1 MPLRNISHS
10 EDSSLAL
17 AIANRHLGN
26 LREEDVSDGILQEK
40 SEAGIK
46 LKSTYLEE
54 RTDFTFYE
62 ILTRVS
68 AYFEEV
74 DADFDGQIT
83 FNEFITK
90 IPTMLEIHH
99 RLGLSGHHCISTDRY
114 ILQHEAPRAKKRL
127 ENEIVQN
134 RKKAKK
140 L

>member
-1 MPLRNISHS
+1 M
-10 EDSSLAL
+10 
-17 AIANRHLGN
+17 
-26 LREEDVSDGILQEK
+26 
-40 SEAGIK
+40 
-46 LKSTYLEE
+46 KSTYLEE

-99 RLGLSGHHCISTDRY
+99 RLGLYGHHCIITDRY
-114 ILQHEAPRAKKRL
+114 ILQHEAPRAEKRL
-127 ENEIVQN
+127 EREIVQN

>member
-1 MPLRNISHS
+1 M
-10 EDSSLAL
+10 
-17 AIANRHLGN
+17 
-26 LREEDVSDGILQEK
+26 
-40 SEAGIK
+40 
-46 LKSTYLEE
+46 KSTYLEE

-99 RLGLSGHHCISTDRY
+99 RPGLSGHHCISTHGY
-114 ILQHEAPRAKKRL
+114 ILQHEAPRAQKRL
-127 ENEIVQN
+127 EQEIVQN